1 MEPNKTN
8 STMRQRSFSTT
19 TLTDANS
26 PQRPPESS
34 QLLVLGTS
42 CDMIEL
48 SVRGQK
54 IMLHT
59 TNPLFKISKRL
70 GDELKVKNKNNAYIY
85 LDMCPTYLHIIISYC
100 KFLKDLEK
108 YNTSANQVVKH
119 KFVSEYKENSLFIIS
134 MVYLE
139 IDSVVL
145 NDFLTSFPNH

>member
-1 MEPNKTN
+1 MDNNKSI

-26 PQRPPESS
+26 PQRPPDSS

-42 CDMIEL
+42 FDMKEL

-59 TNPLFKISKRL
+59 TNPIFQYSKRL
-70 GDELKVKNKNNAYIY
+70 EEELKAKQSNNAYIY

-108 YNTSANQVVKH
+108 YNTSANQVVKC

-139 IDSVVL
+139 IDSTVL
-145 NDFLTSFPNH
+145 NDFVSSFPNH

>member
-1 MEPNKTN
+1 MEHNN
-8 STMRQRSFSTT
+8 SISTQRQRSFSTT

-59 TNPLFKISKRL
+59 TNPLFKVSKRL
-70 GDELKVKNKNNAYIY
+70 EDELKVKNKNNAYIY

-100 KFLKDLEK
+100 KFLKDLE
-108 YNTSANQVVKH
+108 NIN
-119 KFVSEYKENSLFIIS
+119 L
-134 MVYLE
+134 
-139 IDSVVL
+139 
-145 NDFLTSFPNH
+145 